1 MNELTSSY
9 EESINMLTF
18 IQLLIDNYD
27 GTNEMK
33 NNIVEYCIKIYQC
46 KDSKNIDEV
55 IKYYK
60 EYNIIVKK

>member
-33 NNIVEYCIKIYQC
+33 NNILDFRINIYTM
-46 KDSKNIDEV
+46 
-55 IKYYK
+55 
-60 EYNIIVKK
+60 